1 MDVVA
6 THDDAPRGLGAVAPL
21 QHVVIFKQY
30 QIQNLLIKYDTSK
43 EYSAFQ
49 NAHSTV
55 FCYSYFILST

>member
-30 QIQNLLIKYDTSK
+30 QIRNLLIKYDTSK
-43 EYSAFQ
+43 QYRHFKMP
-49 NAHSTV
+49 TV
-55 FCYSYFILST
+55 LHFAIRILY